1 MAPDVRK
8 GTCLSRARFPL
19 HLLAL
24 GLAQRMPLRAGHL
37 FPPPPIAVFLQILCL
52 EDQETPSPSQARS
65 SVAVCRQDPCAATA
79 DLTKSPGHR
88 RLVWT
93 CWAGP
98 LQPREHEG
106 YKNNACR
113 HAQCLL
119 SSTRPTPCP
128 SEASSAST
136 TRIVVSSRAIRDECP
151 SGREHIPRGADG
163 APGDA
168 QGERRKNKLVE
179 ARVPRHCRRL

>member
-19 HLLAL
+19 NLRAP
-24 GLAQRMPLRAGHL
+24 GLAQRIPLRAGNL
-37 FPPPPIAVFLQILCL
+37 FPSPPIAVFLQILCL
-52 EDQETPSPSQARS
+52 GDQETPSPSQARS
-65 SVAVCRQDPCAATA
+65 SVAVCRQDPRAATT

-93 CWAGP
+93 SKAGP
-98 LQPREHEG
+98 LQPRKHEE
-106 YKNNACR
+106 YKNNTCVMHSASYQR
-113 HAQCLL
+113 LD
-119 SSTRPTPCP
+119 RPPCP
-128 SEASSAST
+128 SEANNAST

-151 SGREHIPRGADG
+151 SGREHLPRGLMGHREKHRDK
-163 APGDA
+163 
-168 QGERRKNKLVE
+168 EEKNKLVE